1 MCTVVDTQ
9 GSSRN
14 VSRSIQVQVLDED
27 DNPPEAQE
35 NNLQIHLDNDK
46 VSEVGVLFGRL
57 IYGASG

>member
-14 VSRSIQVQVLDED
+14 VSKDIQVEVLDED

-35 NNLQIHLDNDK
+35 SNLKIRLHDK
-46 VSEVGVLFGRL
+46 VVEVGVLFERV
-57 IYGASG
+57 IYGTSG